1 MNIREFLSSVTGN
14 YWKRKIS
21 VARIEKEN
29 REDFSVLRN
38 VSLEEISDG
47 RLYGLNDMAKLGC
60 NDCSGCSSCCR
71 GMGNTIVLDPY
82 DVWRLTGGLG
92 VSLQQLLADHLELNV
107 VDGIILPNLKLAGAS
122 EQCTFLNEA
131 GRCSI
136 HPYRPGICRL
146 FPLGR
151 YYEEDGFRYIL
162 QVHEC
167 EKRNRSKVKIRKWM
181 DTPDMERYDA
191 YIAEWHAFLKQLR
204 IRIGAEV
211 DEETVAKTG
220 RPPSPDLAKSVSMYI
235 LQQFY
240 LLSYDNSR
248 DFYSQYEAR
257 MAAAEEWSDNL

>member
-1 MNIREFLSSVTGN
+1 M
-14 YWKRKIS
+14 
-21 VARIEKEN
+21 
-29 REDFSVLRN
+29 LRN

-92 VSLQQLLADHLELNV
+92 VSLQQLLAGHLELNV
-107 VDGIILPNLKLAGAS
+107 VDGIILPNLKLAGDS

-167 EKRNRSKVKIRKWM
+167 EKQNRSKVKIRKWM

-191 YIAEWHAFLKQLR
+191 YIADWHAFLSKLR
-204 IRIGAEV
+204 AKLEKETLAGASSDAA
-211 DEETVAKTG
+211 DEEAL
-220 RPPSPDLAKSVSMYI
+220 SQDLAKSISVYV

-240 LLSYDNSR
+240 LLFYDTSR

-257 MAAAEEWSDNL
+257 MAAAKKWSENL

>member
-1 MNIREFLSSVTGN
+1 
-14 YWKRKIS
+14 
-21 VARIEKEN
+21 
-29 REDFSVLRN
+29 
-38 VSLEEISDG
+38 
-47 RLYGLNDMAKLGC
+47 
-60 NDCSGCSSCCR
+60 
-71 GMGNTIVLDPY
+71 MGNTIVLDPY

-92 VSLQQLLADHLELNV
+92 MSLQQLLAGHLELNV
-107 VDGIILPNLKLAGAS
+107 VDGIILPNLKLAGDS

-167 EKRNRSKVKIRKWM
+167 EKQNRSKVKIRKWM

-191 YIAEWHAFLKQLR
+191 YIADWHAFLSKLR
-204 IRIGAEV
+204 AKLEKETLAGASSDAA
-211 DEETVAKTG
+211 DEEA
-220 RPPSPDLAKSVSMYI
+220 SSQDLAKSISMYV
-235 LQQFY
+235 LQKFY
-240 LLSYDNSR
+240 LLLYDTSR

-257 MAAAEEWSDNL
+257 MAAAKKWSENL

>member
-1 MNIREFLSSVTGN
+1 M
-14 YWKRKIS
+14 
-21 VARIEKEN
+21 
-29 REDFSVLRN
+29 LRN

-60 NDCSGCSSCCR
+60 NDCAGCSSCCR

-92 VSLQQLLADHLELNV
+92 VSLQQLLAGHLELNV
-107 VDGIILPNLKLAGAS
+107 VDGIILPNLKLAGDS
-122 EQCTFLNEA
+122 EQCTFLNDA

-162 QVHEC
+162 QLHEC
-167 EKRNRSKVKIRKWM
+167 EKPNRSKVKIRKWM
-181 DTPDMERYDA
+181 ETPDMERYDA
-191 YIAEWHAFLKQLR
+191 YIADWHAFLSKLR
-204 IRIGAEV
+204 TKLEDA
-211 DEETVAKTG
+211 
-220 RPPSPDLAKSVSMYI
+220 SSDLAKSVSMYI
-235 LQQFY
+235 LQRFY
-240 LLSYDNSR
+240 LLPYDSSR

-257 MAAAEEWSDNL
+257 MAAAKEWSENL

>member
-1 MNIREFLSSVTGN
+1 M
-14 YWKRKIS
+14 
-21 VARIEKEN
+21 
-29 REDFSVLRN
+29 LRN

-92 VSLQQLLADHLELNV
+92 VSLQQLLAGHLELNV
-107 VDGIILPNLKLAGAS
+107 VDGIILPNLKLAGDS

-167 EKRNRSKVKIRKWM
+167 EKQNRSKVKIRKWM

-191 YIAEWHAFLKQLR
+191 YIADWHAFLSKLR
-204 IRIGAEV
+204 AKLEKETLAGASSDAA
-211 DEETVAKTG
+211 DEEAL
-220 RPPSPDLAKSVSMYI
+220 SQDLAKSISMYV

-240 LLSYDNSR
+240 LLLYDTSR

-257 MAAAEEWSDNL
+257 MAAAKKWSENL

>member
-1 MNIREFLSSVTGN
+1 M
-14 YWKRKIS
+14 
-21 VARIEKEN
+21 
-29 REDFSVLRN
+29 LRN

-92 VSLQQLLADHLELNV
+92 VSLQQLLAGHLELNV
-107 VDGIILPNLKLAGAS
+107 GDGIILPNLKLAGDS

-167 EKRNRSKVKIRKWM
+167 EKQNRSKVKIRKWM

-191 YIAEWHAFLKQLR
+191 YIADWHAFLSKLR
-204 IRIGAEV
+204 AKLEKETLAGASSDAA
-211 DEETVAKTG
+211 DEEA
-220 RPPSPDLAKSVSMYI
+220 SSQDLAKSISMYV

-240 LLSYDNSR
+240 LLLYDTSR

-257 MAAAEEWSDNL
+257 MAAAKEWSENL

>member
-1 MNIREFLSSVTGN
+1 M
-14 YWKRKIS
+14 
-21 VARIEKEN
+21 
-29 REDFSVLRN
+29 LRN
-38 VSLEEISDG
+38 VGLEEISDG

-60 NDCSGCSSCCR
+60 NDCAGCSSCCR

-92 VSLQQLLADHLELNV
+92 VSLQQLLAGHLELNV
-107 VDGIILPNLKLAGAS
+107 VDGIILPNLKLAGDS

-167 EKRNRSKVKIRKWM
+167 EKQNRSKVKIRKWM

-191 YIAEWHAFLKQLR
+191 YIADWHAFLKHLR
-204 IRIGAEV
+204 IRIGINLAEEIAT
-211 DEETVAKTG
+211 DATADGQKQEFKMEQKQ
-220 RPPSPDLAKSVSMYI
+220 PPSPDLAKSISMYI

-240 LLSYDNSR
+240 LLPYDNSR

-257 MAAAEEWSDNL
+257 MAAAKEWSESL

>member
-1 MNIREFLSSVTGN
+1 M
-14 YWKRKIS
+14 
-21 VARIEKEN
+21 
-29 REDFSVLRN
+29 LRN
-38 VSLEEISDG
+38 VSLGEISDG

-60 NDCSGCSSCCR
+60 NDCAGCSSCCR

-92 VSLQQLLADHLELNV
+92 VSLQQLLAGHLELNV
-107 VDGIILPNLKLAGAS
+107 VDGIILPNLKLAGDS
-122 EQCTFLNEA
+122 EQCTFLNDA

-167 EKRNRSKVKIRKWM
+167 EKQNRSKVKIRKWM

-191 YIAEWHAFLKQLR
+191 YIADWHAFLSKLR
-204 IRIGAEV
+204 AKLEKETLAGASSDAA
-211 DEETVAKTG
+211 DEEA
-220 RPPSPDLAKSVSMYI
+220 SSQDLAKSISMYV

-240 LLSYDNSR
+240 LLLYDTSR

-257 MAAAEEWSDNL
+257 MAAAKKWSENL

>member
-1 MNIREFLSSVTGN
+1 M
-14 YWKRKIS
+14 
-21 VARIEKEN
+21 
-29 REDFSVLRN
+29 LRN

-92 VSLQQLLADHLELNV
+92 VSLQQLLAGHLELNV
-107 VDGIILPNLKLAGAS
+107 VDGIILPNLKLAGDS

-167 EKRNRSKVKIRKWM
+167 EKQNRSKVKIRKWM

-191 YIAEWHAFLKQLR
+191 YIADWHAFLSKLR
-204 IRIGAEV
+204 AKLEKETLAGASSDAA
-211 DEETVAKTG
+211 DEEAL
-220 RPPSPDLAKSVSMYI
+220 SQDLAKSISMYV

-240 LLSYDNSR
+240 LLFYDTSR

-257 MAAAEEWSDNL
+257 MAAAKKWSENL

>member
-1 MNIREFLSSVTGN
+1 M
-14 YWKRKIS
+14 
-21 VARIEKEN
+21 
-29 REDFSVLRN
+29 LRN

-60 NDCSGCSSCCR
+60 NDCAGCSSCCR

-92 VSLQQLLADHLELNV
+92 VPLQQLLAGHLELNV
-107 VDGIILPNLKLAGAS
+107 VDGIILPNLKLAGDS
-122 EQCTFLNEA
+122 EQCTFLNEE

-151 YYEEDGFRYIL
+151 YYENEGFRYIL

-167 EKRNRSKVKIRKWM
+167 EKQNRSKVKIRKWM

-191 YIAEWHAFLKQLR
+191 YIADWHAFLSKLR
-204 IRIGAEV
+204 AKLEKETLAGAPADAA
-211 DEETVAKTG
+211 DEEA
-220 RPPSPDLAKSVSMYI
+220 PSPGLAKSISMYI

-240 LLSYDNSR
+240 LLPYDNSR
-248 DFYSQYEAR
+248 DFYSQYEDR
-257 MAAAEEWSDNL
+257 MAAAKEWSENL

>member
-1 MNIREFLSSVTGN
+1 
-14 YWKRKIS
+14 
-21 VARIEKEN
+21 
-29 REDFSVLRN
+29 
-38 VSLEEISDG
+38 
-47 RLYGLNDMAKLGC
+47 MAKLGC

-92 VSLQQLLADHLELNV
+92 VSLQQLLAGHLELNV
-107 VDGIILPNLKLAGAS
+107 VDGIILPNLKLAGDS

-167 EKRNRSKVKIRKWM
+167 EKQNRSKVKIRKWM

-191 YIAEWHAFLKQLR
+191 YIADWHAFLSKLR
-204 IRIGAEV
+204 AKLEKETLAGASSDAA
-211 DEETVAKTG
+211 DEEAL
-220 RPPSPDLAKSVSMYI
+220 SQDLAKSISMYV

-240 LLSYDNSR
+240 LLFYDTSR

-257 MAAAEEWSDNL
+257 MAAAKKWSENL

>member
-1 MNIREFLSSVTGN
+1 M
-14 YWKRKIS
+14 
-21 VARIEKEN
+21 
-29 REDFSVLRN
+29 LRN

-60 NDCSGCSSCCR
+60 NDCAGCSSCCR

-92 VSLQQLLADHLELNV
+92 VSLQQLLAAHLELNV
-107 VDGIILPNLKLAGAS
+107 VDGIILPNLKLAGDS

-151 YYEEDGFRYIL
+151 YYEDEGFRYIL

-167 EKRNRSKVKIRKWM
+167 EKQNRSKVKIRKWM

-191 YIAEWHAFLKQLR
+191 YIADWHAFLKRLR
-204 IRIGAEV
+204 VRIGIELAEEAAV
-211 DEETVAKTG
+211 DGQKQGPNQQSQMEQKQTA
-220 RPPSPDLAKSVSMYI
+220 SPDLAKSISMYI

-240 LLSYDNSR
+240 LLPYDNSR
-248 DFYSQYEAR
+248 DFYSQYESR
-257 MAAAEEWSDNL
+257 MAAAKEWSESL

>member
-1 MNIREFLSSVTGN
+1 M
-14 YWKRKIS
+14 
-21 VARIEKEN
+21 
-29 REDFSVLRN
+29 LRN

-92 VSLQQLLADHLELNV
+92 VSLQQLLAGHLELNV
-107 VDGIILPNLKLAGAS
+107 VDGIILPNLKLAGDS

-167 EKRNRSKVKIRKWM
+167 EKQNRSKVKIRKWM

-191 YIAEWHAFLKQLR
+191 YIADWHAFLSKLR
-204 IRIGAEV
+204 AKLEKETLAGASSDAA
-211 DEETVAKTG
+211 DEEA
-220 RPPSPDLAKSVSMYI
+220 SSQDLAKSISMYVP
-235 LQQFY
+235 QQFY
-240 LLSYDNSR
+240 LLLYDTSR

-257 MAAAEEWSDNL
+257 MAAAKEWSENL

>member
-1 MNIREFLSSVTGN
+1 M
-14 YWKRKIS
+14 
-21 VARIEKEN
+21 
-29 REDFSVLRN
+29 LRN

-60 NDCSGCSSCCR
+60 NDCAGCSSCCR

-92 VSLQQLLADHLELNV
+92 VSLQQLLASHLELNV
-107 VDGIILPNLKLAGAS
+107 VDGIILPNLKLAGDS

-151 YYEEDGFRYIL
+151 YYEDNGFRYIL
-162 QVHEC
+162 QLHEC
-167 EKRNRSKVKIRKWM
+167 EKQNRSKVKIRKWM

-191 YIAEWHAFLKQLR
+191 YIADWHAFLKHLR
-204 IRIGAEV
+204 IRIGTEL
-211 DEETVAKTG
+211 
-220 RPPSPDLAKSVSMYI
+220 SAKSISMYI

-240 LLSYDNSR
+240 LLPYDNSR
-248 DFYSQYEAR
+248 DFYSQYESR
-257 MAAAEEWSDNL
+257 MAAAKEWSENL

>member
-1 MNIREFLSSVTGN
+1 M
-14 YWKRKIS
+14 
-21 VARIEKEN
+21 
-29 REDFSVLRN
+29 LRN

-60 NDCSGCSSCCR
+60 NDCAGCSSCCR

-92 VSLQQLLADHLELNV
+92 VSLQQLLAEHLELNV
-107 VDGIILPNLKLAGAS
+107 VDGIILPNLKLAGES

-162 QVHEC
+162 QIHEC
-167 EKRNRSKVKIRKWM
+167 EKTNRSKVKIRKWM
-181 DTPDMERYDA
+181 DTPDMEQYDA
-191 YIAEWHAFLKQLR
+191 YIVNWHAFLSKLR
-204 IRIGAEV
+204 TKLEDA
-211 DEETVAKTG
+211 
-220 RPPSPDLAKSVSMYI
+220 SSDLAKSVSMYI
-235 LQQFY
+235 LQRFY
-240 LLSYDNSR
+240 LLPYDTSR

-257 MAAAEEWSDNL
+257 IAAAKEWSENL

>member
-1 MNIREFLSSVTGN
+1 M
-14 YWKRKIS
+14 
-21 VARIEKEN
+21 
-29 REDFSVLRN
+29 LRN

-92 VSLQQLLADHLELNV
+92 MSLQQLLAGHLELNV
-107 VDGIILPNLKLAGAS
+107 VDGIILPNLKLAGDS

-167 EKRNRSKVKIRKWM
+167 EKQNRSKVKIRKWM

-191 YIAEWHAFLKQLR
+191 YIADWHAFLSKLR
-204 IRIGAEV
+204 AKLEKETLAGASSDAA
-211 DEETVAKTG
+211 DEEA
-220 RPPSPDLAKSVSMYI
+220 SSQDHAKSISMYV

-240 LLSYDNSR
+240 LLLYDTSR

-257 MAAAEEWSDNL
+257 MAAAKEWSKNL

>member
-1 MNIREFLSSVTGN
+1 M
-14 YWKRKIS
+14 
-21 VARIEKEN
+21 
-29 REDFSVLRN
+29 LRN

-60 NDCSGCSSCCR
+60 NDCAGCSSCYR

-92 VSLQQLLADHLELNV
+92 VSLQQLLAGHLELNV
-107 VDGIILPNLKLAGAS
+107 VDGIILPNLKLAGDS

-167 EKRNRSKVKIRKWM
+167 EKQNRSKVKIRKWM

-191 YIAEWHAFLKQLR
+191 YIADWHAFLSKLR
-204 IRIGAEV
+204 AKLEKETLAGASSDAA
-211 DEETVAKTG
+211 DEEA
-220 RPPSPDLAKSVSMYI
+220 SSQDLAKSISMYV

-240 LLSYDNSR
+240 LLLYDTSR

-257 MAAAEEWSDNL
+257 MAAAKEWSENL

>member
-1 MNIREFLSSVTGN
+1 M
-14 YWKRKIS
+14 
-21 VARIEKEN
+21 
-29 REDFSVLRN
+29 LRN

-60 NDCSGCSSCCR
+60 NDCAGCSSCCR

-92 VSLQQLLADHLELNV
+92 VSLQQLLAEHLELNV
-107 VDGIILPNLKLAGAS
+107 VDGIILPNLKLAGDS
-122 EQCTFLNEA
+122 EQCTFLNDA

-162 QVHEC
+162 QIHEC
-167 EKRNRSKVKIRKWM
+167 EKPNRSKVKIRKWM
-181 DTPDMERYDA
+181 DTPDMEQYDA
-191 YIAEWHAFLKQLR
+191 YIADWHAFLSKLR
-204 IRIGAEV
+204 TKLEDA
-211 DEETVAKTG
+211 
-220 RPPSPDLAKSVSMYI
+220 SSDLAKSVSMYI
-235 LQQFY
+235 LQRFY
-240 LLSYDNSR
+240 LLPYDSSR

-257 MAAAEEWSDNL
+257 IAAAKEWSENL

>member
-1 MNIREFLSSVTGN
+1 M
-14 YWKRKIS
+14 
-21 VARIEKEN
+21 
-29 REDFSVLRN
+29 LRN

-92 VSLQQLLADHLELNV
+92 MSLQQLLAGHLELNV
-107 VDGIILPNLKLAGAS
+107 VDGIILPNLKLAGDS

-167 EKRNRSKVKIRKWM
+167 EKQNRSKVKIRKWM

-191 YIAEWHAFLKQLR
+191 YIADWHAFLSKLR
-204 IRIGAEV
+204 VKLEKETLAGASSDAA
-211 DEETVAKTG
+211 DEEA
-220 RPPSPDLAKSVSMYI
+220 SSQDLAKSISMYV

-240 LLSYDNSR
+240 LLLYDTSR

-257 MAAAEEWSDNL
+257 MAAAKKWSENL

>member
-1 MNIREFLSSVTGN
+1 M
-14 YWKRKIS
+14 
-21 VARIEKEN
+21 
-29 REDFSVLRN
+29 LRN

-92 VSLQQLLADHLELNV
+92 VSLQQLLAGHLELNV
-107 VDGIILPNLKLAGAS
+107 VDGIILPNLKLAGDS
-122 EQCTFLNEA
+122 EQCTFLNDA

-162 QVHEC
+162 QIHEC
-167 EKRNRSKVKIRKWM
+167 EKPNRSKVKIRKWM

-191 YIAEWHAFLKQLR
+191 YIADWHAFLSKLR
-204 IRIGAEV
+204 AKLEKETLAGASSDAA
-211 DEETVAKTG
+211 DEEA
-220 RPPSPDLAKSVSMYI
+220 SSQDLAKSISMYV

-240 LLSYDNSR
+240 LLLYDTSR

-257 MAAAEEWSDNL
+257 MAAAKEWSENL

>member
-1 MNIREFLSSVTGN
+1 M
-14 YWKRKIS
+14 
-21 VARIEKEN
+21 
-29 REDFSVLRN
+29 LRN

-92 VSLQQLLADHLELNV
+92 VSLQQLLAGHLELNV
-107 VDGIILPNLKLAGAS
+107 VDGIILPNLKLAGDS

-136 HPYRPGICRL
+136 HPSRPGICRL

-167 EKRNRSKVKIRKWM
+167 EKQNRSKVKIRKWM

-191 YIAEWHAFLKQLR
+191 YIADWHAFLSKLR
-204 IRIGAEV
+204 AKLEKETLAGASSDAA
-211 DEETVAKTG
+211 DEEA
-220 RPPSPDLAKSVSMYI
+220 SSQDLAKSISMYV

-240 LLSYDNSR
+240 LLLYDTSR

-257 MAAAEEWSDNL
+257 MAAAKEWSENL

>member
-1 MNIREFLSSVTGN
+1 M
-14 YWKRKIS
+14 
-21 VARIEKEN
+21 
-29 REDFSVLRN
+29 LRN

-92 VSLQQLLADHLELNV
+92 MSLQQLLAGHLELNV
-107 VDGIILPNLKLAGAS
+107 VDGIILPNLKLAGDS

-167 EKRNRSKVKIRKWM
+167 EKQNRSKVKIRKWM

-191 YIAEWHAFLKQLR
+191 YIADWHAFLSKLR
-204 IRIGAEV
+204 AKLEKETLAGASSDAA
-211 DEETVAKTG
+211 DEEA
-220 RPPSPDLAKSVSMYI
+220 SSQDLAKSISMYV

-240 LLSYDNSR
+240 LLLYDTSR

-257 MAAAEEWSDNL
+257 MAAAKEWSKNL

>member
-1 MNIREFLSSVTGN
+1 M
-14 YWKRKIS
+14 
-21 VARIEKEN
+21 
-29 REDFSVLRN
+29 
-38 VSLEEISDG
+38 
-47 RLYGLNDMAKLGC
+47 
-60 NDCSGCSSCCR
+60 
-71 GMGNTIVLDPY
+71 
-82 DVWRLTGGLG
+82 
-92 VSLQQLLADHLELNV
+92 
-107 VDGIILPNLKLAGAS
+107 VDGIILPNLKLAGDS

-167 EKRNRSKVKIRKWM
+167 EKQNRSKVKIRKWM

-191 YIAEWHAFLKQLR
+191 YIADWHAFLSKLR
-204 IRIGAEV
+204 AKLEKETLAGASSDAA
-211 DEETVAKTG
+211 DEEA
-220 RPPSPDLAKSVSMYI
+220 SSQDLAKSISMYV

-240 LLSYDNSR
+240 LLLYDTSR

-257 MAAAEEWSDNL
+257 MAAAKEWSENL

>member
-1 MNIREFLSSVTGN
+1 M
-14 YWKRKIS
+14 
-21 VARIEKEN
+21 
-29 REDFSVLRN
+29 LRN

-92 VSLQQLLADHLELNV
+92 MSLQQLLAGHLELNV
-107 VDGIILPNLKLAGAS
+107 VDGIILPNLKLAGDS

-151 YYEEDGFRYIL
+151 YYEEDGFQYIL

-167 EKRNRSKVKIRKWM
+167 EKQNRSKVKIRKWM

-191 YIAEWHAFLKQLR
+191 YIADWHAFLSKLR
-204 IRIGAEV
+204 AKLEKETLAGASSDAA
-211 DEETVAKTG
+211 DEEA
-220 RPPSPDLAKSVSMYI
+220 SSQDLAKSISMYV

-240 LLSYDNSR
+240 LLFYDTSR

-257 MAAAEEWSDNL
+257 MAAAKEWSENL

>member
-1 MNIREFLSSVTGN
+1 M
-14 YWKRKIS
+14 
-21 VARIEKEN
+21 
-29 REDFSVLRN
+29 LRN

-60 NDCSGCSSCCR
+60 NECAGCSSCCR

-92 VSLQQLLADHLELNV
+92 VSLQQLLAEHLELNV
-107 VDGIILPNLKLAGAS
+107 VDGIILPNLKLAGDS
-122 EQCTFLNEA
+122 EQCTFLNDA

-151 YYEEDGFRYIL
+151 YYEEEDGFRYIL
-162 QVHEC
+162 QIHEC
-167 EKRNRSKVKIRKWM
+167 EKTNRSKVKIRKWM
-181 DTPDMERYDA
+181 DTPDMEQYDA
-191 YIAEWHAFLKQLR
+191 YIADWHAFLSKLR
-204 IRIGAEV
+204 TKLEDA
-211 DEETVAKTG
+211 
-220 RPPSPDLAKSVSMYI
+220 SSDLAKSVSMYI

-240 LLSYDNSR
+240 LLPYDSSR

-257 MAAAEEWSDNL
+257 MAAAKE

>member
-1 MNIREFLSSVTGN
+1 M
-14 YWKRKIS
+14 
-21 VARIEKEN
+21 
-29 REDFSVLRN
+29 LRN

-60 NDCSGCSSCCR
+60 NECAGCSSCCR

-92 VSLQQLLADHLELNV
+92 VSLQQLLAEHLELNV
-107 VDGIILPNLKLAGAS
+107 VDGIILPNLKLAGDS
-122 EQCTFLNEA
+122 EQCTFLNDA

-162 QVHEC
+162 QIHEC
-167 EKRNRSKVKIRKWM
+167 EKTNRSKVKIRKWM
-181 DTPDMERYDA
+181 DTPDMEQYDA
-191 YIAEWHAFLKQLR
+191 YIADWHAFLSKLR
-204 IRIGAEV
+204 TKLEDA
-211 DEETVAKTG
+211 
-220 RPPSPDLAKSVSMYI
+220 SSDLAKSVSMYI

-240 LLSYDNSR
+240 LLPYDTSL

-257 MAAAEEWSDNL
+257 IAAAKEWSENL

>member
-1 MNIREFLSSVTGN
+1 M
-14 YWKRKIS
+14 
-21 VARIEKEN
+21 
-29 REDFSVLRN
+29 LRN

-60 NDCSGCSSCCR
+60 NDCAGCSACCR

-92 VSLQQLLADHLELNV
+92 VSLQQLLAGHLELNV
-107 VDGIILPNLKLAGAS
+107 VDGIILPNLKLAGES
-122 EQCTFLNEA
+122 EQCTFLNDA

-162 QVHEC
+162 QIHEC
-167 EKRNRSKVKIRKWM
+167 EKTNRSKVKIRKWM
-181 DTPDMERYDA
+181 DTPDMEQYDA
-191 YIAEWHAFLKQLR
+191 YIADWHAFLSKLR
-204 IRIGAEV
+204 TKLEDA
-211 DEETVAKTG
+211 
-220 RPPSPDLAKSVSMYI
+220 SSDLAKSVSMYI
-235 LQQFY
+235 LQRFY
-240 LLSYDNSR
+240 LLPYDSSR

-257 MAAAEEWSDNL
+257 MAAAKEWSENL

>member
-1 MNIREFLSSVTGN
+1 M
-14 YWKRKIS
+14 
-21 VARIEKEN
+21 
-29 REDFSVLRN
+29 LRN

-92 VSLQQLLADHLELNV
+92 VSLQQLLAGHLELNV
-107 VDGIILPNLKLAGAS
+107 VDGIILPNLKLAGDS

-162 QVHEC
+162 QVNEC
-167 EKRNRSKVKIRKWM
+167 EKQNRSKVKIRKWM

-191 YIAEWHAFLKQLR
+191 YIADWHAFLSKLR
-204 IRIGAEV
+204 AKLEKETLAGASSDAA
-211 DEETVAKTG
+211 DEEA
-220 RPPSPDLAKSVSMYI
+220 SSQDLAKSISMYV

-240 LLSYDNSR
+240 LLLYDTSR

-257 MAAAEEWSDNL
+257 MAAAKEWSENL

>member
-1 MNIREFLSSVTGN
+1 M
-14 YWKRKIS
+14 
-21 VARIEKEN
+21 
-29 REDFSVLRN
+29 LRN

-60 NDCSGCSSCCR
+60 NDCSGCSSCFR

-92 VSLQQLLADHLELNV
+92 VSLQQLLAGHLELNV
-107 VDGIILPNLKLAGAS
+107 VDGIILPNLKLAGDS

-167 EKRNRSKVKIRKWM
+167 EKQNRSKVKIRKWM

-191 YIAEWHAFLKQLR
+191 YIADWHAFLSKLR
-204 IRIGAEV
+204 AKLEKETLAGASSDAA
-211 DEETVAKTG
+211 DEEA
-220 RPPSPDLAKSVSMYI
+220 SSQDLAKSISMYV

-240 LLSYDNSR
+240 LLLYDTSR

-257 MAAAEEWSDNL
+257 MAAAKEWSENL

>member
-1 MNIREFLSSVTGN
+1 M
-14 YWKRKIS
+14 
-21 VARIEKEN
+21 
-29 REDFSVLRN
+29 LRN

-60 NDCSGCSSCCR
+60 NDCAGCSSCCR

-92 VSLQQLLADHLELNV
+92 VSLQQLLTGHLELNV
-107 VDGIILPNLKLAGAS
+107 VDGIILPNLKLAGDS
-122 EQCTFLNEA
+122 EQCTFLNDA

-162 QVHEC
+162 QIHEC
-167 EKRNRSKVKIRKWM
+167 EKPNRSKVKIRKWM
-181 DTPDMERYDA
+181 DTPDMEQYDA
-191 YIAEWHAFLKQLR
+191 YIADWHAFLSKLR
-204 IRIGAEV
+204 TKLEDA
-211 DEETVAKTG
+211 
-220 RPPSPDLAKSVSMYI
+220 SSDLAKSVSMYI
-235 LQQFY
+235 LQRFY
-240 LLSYDNSR
+240 LLPYDTSR

-257 MAAAEEWSDNL
+257 IAAAKEWSENL